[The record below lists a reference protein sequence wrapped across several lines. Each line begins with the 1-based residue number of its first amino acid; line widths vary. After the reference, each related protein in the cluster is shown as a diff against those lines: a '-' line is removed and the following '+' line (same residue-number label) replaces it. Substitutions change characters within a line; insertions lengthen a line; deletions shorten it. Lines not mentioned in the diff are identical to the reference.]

1 MTSYTG
7 NGATTTLEATGT
19 GSTLTLANLA
29 SVTQGPITPTRPRH
43 NSRRWRAAR

>member
-19 GSTLTLANLA
+19 GSALTLANLA
-29 SVTQGPITPTRPRH
+29 SVTEGTNTYPSHDTI
-43 NSRRWRAAR
+43 